1 MSPAEGNDHGPPQP
15 QVSRD
20 PHREVT
26 DVRNTIYAGDS
37 EPPADTEVER
47 AIRFL
52 REAILQGDYK
62 PGQRLP
68 QKELTEQLDMSPTP
82 IREALRLLE
91 AQGLLERVPYKGAFV
106 AEASPDE
113 SEEISVIRSALE
125 GLATKMAVPNLTAED
140 IAHLDSLVGQMED
153 AWRQMSIGRL
163 RRSNYRFHSL
173 IYRKAGSQ
181 RLSDMIISLW
191 PRFATDSLWMIPG
204 RAERSIQQHHALLDR
219 IRAGDAEA
227 AADLMS
233 DHIHTAGKSIAKF
246 LRAQQSGQRTQRS
259 NIK

>member
-1 MSPAEGNDHGPPQP
+1 MNLYP
-15 QVSRD
+15 
-20 PHREVT
+20 EVT
-26 DVRNTIYAGDS
+26 DVKNAIYAGDS
-37 EPPADTEVER
+37 ESAAATEVER

-62 PGQRLP
+62 PGQQLP
-68 QKELTEQLDMSPTP
+68 QKDLTQQLDMSPTP
-82 IREALRLLE
+82 IREAFRILE
-91 AQGLLERVPYKGAFV
+91 AQGLLERVPYKGAYV
-106 AEASPDE
+106 AEVSPDE

-125 GLATKMAVPNLTAED
+125 GLATRMAVPNLAPED
-140 IAHLDSLVGQMED
+140 IADLESLVGEMED

-173 IYRKAGSQ
+173 IYQKAGSQ

-204 RAERSIQQHHALLDR
+204 RAERSIQQHHALLEK
-219 IRAGDAEA
+219 IRQGDADG

-233 DHIHTAGKSIAKF
+233 DHIVTAGESIARF
-246 LRAQQSGQRTQRS
+246 LRAQQGEQ
-259 NIK
+259 

>member
-1 MSPAEGNDHGPPQP
+1 MTDPQ
-15 QVSRD
+15 Q
-20 PHREVT
+20 EVT
-26 DVRNTIYAGDS
+26 NVKDIIYPGDS
-37 EPPADTEVER
+37 EPAAATEVER

-62 PGQRLP
+62 PGQALP

-82 IREALRLLE
+82 IREAFRILE
-91 AQGLLERVPYKGAFV
+91 AQGLLERVPYKGAYV
-106 AEASPDE
+106 AEVSPEE

-125 GLATKMAVPNLTAED
+125 GLATRMAVPNLTAQDLAALE
-140 IAHLDSLVGQMED
+140 SLVREMED

-163 RRSNYRFHSL
+163 RRSNYRFHAL
-173 IYRKAGSQ
+173 IYEHAGSQ

-204 RAERSIQQHHALLDR
+204 RAERSIQQHHAVLDK
-219 IRAGDAEA
+219 IRQGDAES

-233 DHIHTAGKSIAKF
+233 EHILTAGESIAKF
-246 LRAQQSGQRTQRS
+246 LRAQQSDQQQRKGAT
-259 NIK
+259 